1 VSAPAKPNL
10 RAARRHRARHYAMQ
24 ALYQWHM
31 ANASIT
37 DIEAEFREDY
47 DFDKVDGEYFHALLS
62 QIPRIIDELDEL
74 YEPYLVERSLKE
86 LGAVE
91 CALLRIGTYEL
102 RERIDVPYRV
112 VINES
117 VGLAKKFGAADSH
130 KFINGVLDKVAR
142 QLREPEVA
150 EVDAARRAPG

>member
-1 VSAPAKPNL
+1 MSEPAKRNL
-10 RAARRHRARHYAMQ
+10 MAARRHRARHYALQ

-31 ANASIT
+31 AKASIT

-62 QIPRIIDELDEL
+62 QVPRLVDELDEL
-74 YEPYLVERSLKE
+74 YEPYLVERSLNE

-91 CALLRIGTYEL
+91 CALLRMATYEL

-112 VINES
+112 VINEA